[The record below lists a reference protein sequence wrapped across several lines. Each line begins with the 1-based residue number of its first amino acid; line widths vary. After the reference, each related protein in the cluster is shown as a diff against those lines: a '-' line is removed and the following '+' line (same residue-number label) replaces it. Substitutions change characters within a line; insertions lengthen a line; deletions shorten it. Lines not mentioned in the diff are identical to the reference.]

1 LNSGPHACWAGV
13 QPLLLFFQI
22 VSHSFMPRLWSSWSL
37 PHK

>member
-1 LNSGPHACWAGV
+1 
-13 QPLLLFFQI
+13 LLFFQI